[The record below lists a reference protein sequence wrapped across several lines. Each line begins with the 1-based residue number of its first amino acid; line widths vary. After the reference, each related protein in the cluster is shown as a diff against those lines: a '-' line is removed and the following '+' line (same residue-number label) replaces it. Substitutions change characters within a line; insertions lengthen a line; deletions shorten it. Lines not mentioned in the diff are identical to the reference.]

1 LQSIYEILIGSPFPK
16 LHIKPSTKYLRE
28 ERSSPSRLERPDEM
42 RVHEQDATWF
52 IIDLGKKI
60 PSS

>member
-1 LQSIYEILIGSPFPK
+1 LIGSPFPK